1 MSNLVRPVYRTRAV
15 MRYLLI
21 VAIALGLV
29 AIFLLATVSANNNLF
44 NDYYTALLNANI
56 GITSLLGVMVLFQ
69 VFSLKQRLK
78 NKIFGSKLTLRFV
91 VLFGLMAILPGALI
105 YGVSVK
111 FVSRSIDSWFEVHLD
126 SALETGLNLGRSVI
140 EAQLKELSNKGNSIA
155 LKISVIPVTE
165 QYQALE
171 MYREQ
176 AGIQEAAIYS
186 LNGQI
191 LNKSISQ
198 QPAIAIGPL
207 SPSIISQLEKN
218 KHYSVIESIPDAG
231 LYLRIVSPIS
241 GSILNT
247 ENKALQLL
255 QPVPPQLAKDA
266 EQLQL
271 GYNQYQELQLS
282 RNGIKRLYALT
293 LTLTLLLALLSALG
307 IAFLLSHKLSAP
319 LSALAEGTRA
329 VAQGDFSRRVAVDTL
344 DELGQLTQSFNSMT
358 LQLAEAQI
366 RVDRNRAQVAQAKAY
381 LESVLGHL
389 SAGVLTFDRDLGL
402 RSANP
407 SAGQILGTSSALLL
421 GSVINQWSDVD
432 KSLSTLGQTISEG
445 FATHSAEWQQQVER
459 EYKGSIQV
467 LLVRGTRFDSADDI
481 GLVVVF
487 DDVTQL
493 MQAQRDAAW
502 SEVARRLAHE
512 IKNPL
517 TPIQLSA
524 ERMQLK
530 LSSKLSDI
538 DAAML
543 TRSTTTIVNQVAAL
557 KRMVDAFGQYAK
569 TPEPVLRQ
577 LDLNELVNEVL
588 ALYESWGSVIERN
601 LTSNATWILGDA
613 MQLRQVIHNLL
624 RNAKDAVSTVTNPKI
639 NIKTIIK
646 NSSVEFSVTD
656 TGIGFPE
663 NLLHRVFEPYVTTK
677 PKGTGLGLSIVR
689 KIIEEHHGSVNVS
702 NVIPN
707 GACVSIAFPFA
718 PSEVSQ
724 GSQVINKA

>member
-1 MSNLVRPVYRTRAV
+1 

-44 NDYYTALLNANI
+44 NDYYTALLNTNI
-56 GITSLLGVMVLFQ
+56 GITSLLAVMVLFQ

-432 KSLSTLGQTISEG
+432 KSLSALGQTISEG

-624 RNAKDAVSTVTNPKI
+624 RNAKDAVSTVANPKI

-707 GACVSIAFPFA
+707 GACVSIVFPFA

-724 GSQVINKA
+724 VSQAINKA

>member
-1 MSNLVRPVYRTRAV
+1 
-15 MRYLLI
+15 
-21 VAIALGLV
+21 
-29 AIFLLATVSANNNLF
+29 
-44 NDYYTALLNANI
+44 
-56 GITSLLGVMVLFQ
+56 MVLFQ

-307 IAFLLSHKLSAP
+307 IAFLLSHKL
-319 LSALAEGTRA
+319 
-329 VAQGDFSRRVAVDTL
+329 F
-344 DELGQLTQSFNSMT
+344 
-358 LQLAEAQI
+358 I
-366 RVDRNRAQVAQAKAY
+366 R
-381 LESVLGHL
+381 
-389 SAGVLTFDRDLGL
+389 F
-402 RSANP
+402 
-407 SAGQILGTSSALLL
+407 
-421 GSVINQWSDVD
+421 
-432 KSLSTLGQTISEG
+432 
-445 FATHSAEWQQQVER
+445 
-459 EYKGSIQV
+459 
-467 LLVRGTRFDSADDI
+467 
-481 GLVVVF
+481 
-487 DDVTQL
+487 
-493 MQAQRDAAW
+493 
-502 SEVARRLAHE
+502 
-512 IKNPL
+512 
-517 TPIQLSA
+517 
-524 ERMQLK
+524 
-530 LSSKLSDI
+530 
-538 DAAML
+538 
-543 TRSTTTIVNQVAAL
+543 
-557 KRMVDAFGQYAK
+557 
-569 TPEPVLRQ
+569 
-577 LDLNELVNEVL
+577 
-588 ALYESWGSVIERN
+588 LYI
-601 LTSNATWILGDA
+601 
-613 MQLRQVIHNLL
+613 
-624 RNAKDAVSTVTNPKI
+624 
-639 NIKTIIK
+639 
-646 NSSVEFSVTD
+646 
-656 TGIGFPE
+656 
-663 NLLHRVFEPYVTTK
+663 
-677 PKGTGLGLSIVR
+677 
-689 KIIEEHHGSVNVS
+689 
-702 NVIPN
+702 
-707 GACVSIAFPFA
+707 C
-718 PSEVSQ
+718 
-724 GSQVINKA
+724 

>member
-1 MSNLVRPVYRTRAV
+1 MSNLVQPVYRTRAV

-44 NDYYTALLNANI
+44 NDYYTALLNTNI
-56 GITSLLGVMVLFQ
+56 GITSLLAVMVLFQ

-432 KSLSTLGQTISEG
+432 KSLSALGQTISEG

-624 RNAKDAVSTVTNPKI
+624 RNAKDAVSTVANPKI

-707 GACVSIAFPFA
+707 GACVSIVFPFA

-724 GSQVINKA
+724 VSQAINKA